1 MNDQTVNVL
10 RRYFA
15 AGVHGTDD
23 YNMQR
28 LLEELAAAGLTI
40 APAND
45 DVRFSEIVAAYERGA
60 AWSTEN
66 TECATFV
73 KKAARDYADKVTS
86 PVAP

>member
-60 AWSTEN
+60 AWST
-66 TECATFV
+66 FV